1 MRTKDLIGIK
11 LKRLRQRKKL
21 SQEVLAEKVG
31 ISPKYV
37 SSIERGKEN
46 PTLDIL
52 IKLAQTLGVEIEE
65 VFAISHEESDP
76 KKLRELVNQLMKE
89 ADGEKLRIIVK
100 LLRGV
105 LH

>member
-1 MRTKDLIGIK
+1 MKTKELIGVR
-11 LKRLRQRKKL
+11 LKRLRQGKKF
-21 SQEVLAEKVG
+21 SQEALAEKVG

-46 PTLDIL
+46 PTLEVM
-52 IKLAQTLGVEIEE
+52 IKLAHALGVEMEE
-65 VFAISHEESDP
+65 IFAISHEESSP
-76 KKLRELVNQLMKE
+76 KKLRESVNRLLKE
-89 ADGEKLRIIVK
+89 AEEEELRMVLR

>member
-1 MRTKDLIGIK
+1 MNTKELIGVR
-11 LKRLRQRKKL
+11 LKRLRQGRKL
-21 SQEVLAEKVG
+21 SQEALAEKVG

-46 PTLDIL
+46 PTLDIM
-52 IKLAQTLGVEIEE
+52 IKLAHTLGVEMEE
-65 VFAISHEESDP
+65 LFTVTHEESNP
-76 KKLRELVNQLMKE
+76 KKLRESVNQLLKE
-89 ADGEKLRIIVK
+89 ADGEKMRMIVK